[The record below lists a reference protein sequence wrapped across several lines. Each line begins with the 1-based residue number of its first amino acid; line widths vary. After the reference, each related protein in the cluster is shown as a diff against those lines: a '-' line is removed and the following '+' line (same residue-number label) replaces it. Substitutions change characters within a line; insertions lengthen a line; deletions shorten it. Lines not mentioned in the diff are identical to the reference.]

1 MQLIH
6 APHQRKIGS
15 RDQTRFVVETA
26 TADTQRGRLLR
37 QRKPVIAV
45 DQRFALS
52 NPALLS
58 APSKKLSCRCA
69 PPVGI
74 ETVSTKLLPE
84 GSGRYDFGGI

>member
-37 QRKPVIAV
+37 QRKLVIAV

-58 APSKKLSCRCA
+58 APSKKLERGASR
-69 PPVGI
+69 PLWG
-74 ETVSTKLLPE
+74 
-84 GSGRYDFGGI
+84 